1 MARPLK
7 MICLGAFHS
16 GASVDSELM
25 LVLVDTYPL
34 LMWVPNPF
42 FLGFKDQKIDV
53 IMVPVAWYPRLL
65 HASQEERD
73 GWRLIG
79 KGNGIHWETVDEDIN
94 IEGLLAGRLEKTKL
108 R

>member
-42 FLGFKDQKIDV
+42 FLGFKDQKIEPSPRQAAGNV
-53 IMVPVAWYPRLL
+53 LPVAAVLR
-65 HASQEERD
+65 S
-73 GWRLIG
+73 
-79 KGNGIHWETVDEDIN
+79 TVRMKVYFQF
-94 IEGLLAGRLEKTKL
+94 AR
-108 R
+108 